1 MNRIKN
7 DVTVSIFLVI
17 LIIVITMSVTFAYF
31 RAVINSANSSIDAS
45 GSSANVSLTFANGSS
60 NETIVGD
67 KIIPGWSDIKEFTIT
82 GENTNTNNKDL
93 TYDILMVVD
102 ANTFDSGELLYDLEG
117 NGYSIKNQKILSLSE
132 ISDGKF
138 SLFTSENNLPVISG
152 GTSSVTH
159 SYTLTIKYPNLL
171 DVPQYVDGK
180 VFAAHIIVESS
191 SKITRS

>member
-67 KIIPGWSDIKEFTIT
+67 KIIPGWSDIKKFTIT
-82 GENTNTNNKDL
+82 GVNTNTNNKNL

-117 NGYSIKNQKILSLSE
+117 NGYTIKNQKILSLSE

-159 SYTLTIKYPNLL
+159 SYTLTIKYPNLI

>member
-7 DVTVSIFLVI
+7 DVTVSIFVVM

-67 KIIPGWSDIKEFTIT
+67 KIIPGWSDIKKFTIT
-82 GENTNTNNKDL
+82 GVNTNTNNKDL
-93 TYDILMVVD
+93 AYDILMVVD

-117 NGYSIKNQKILSLSE
+117 NGYTIKNQKIPSLSE

-152 GTSSVTH
+152 GTNSVTH
-159 SYTLTIKYPNLL
+159 SYTLTIKYPNLI